1 MVRTRSRFHNSKG
14 EPTLTFAQKKLL
26 SDARN
31 RLQVSASRARILR
44 KSGIKVLTIARA
56 RKIISKLG

>member
-1 MVRTRSRFHNSKG
+1 MARTKG
-14 EPTLTFAQKKLL
+14 GTTLSFAQRKLL

-44 KSGIKVLTIARA
+44 KSGISVLTIARA
-56 RKIISKLG
+56 RKIISRLG